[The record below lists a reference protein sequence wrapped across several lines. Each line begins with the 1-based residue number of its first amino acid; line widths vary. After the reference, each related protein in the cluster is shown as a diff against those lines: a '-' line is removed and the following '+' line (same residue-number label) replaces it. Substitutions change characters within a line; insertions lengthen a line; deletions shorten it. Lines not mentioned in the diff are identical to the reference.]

1 MSGYYQAA
9 KQLEFFKGR
18 NESGSNTDALADA
31 LALAQHHDVV
41 SGTERQHVAA
51 DYANALQFLNL
62 EAEGL
67 VTSALALLVNQRL
80 SSHKINP
87 VTSFQ
92 QVYSHH
98 KICFSPFLNARSHHN
113 IEIVVYNPLA
123 WKREEVIRIPET
135 DFRTYLPQVSATEV
149 FVQDSA
155 GKEIESQLLPLSNIT
170 SSIRKKHVKA
180 YIGTTPTGELK
191 YWLAFLVY
199 VPPIGFST
207 YIVSRPK
214 QAGHAST
221 ISNEFRSEGSTNNN
235 IEVGQGNLTL
245 LYSANEGKLTQYVN
259 IRNLIGPIPV
269 DDGTRKEVIT
279 QFSTTMKTNKTFYTD
294 SNGHDFIKRIRDFR
308 TDWDLEVNQPVV
320 GNYYPVYFIKQH
332 LTIHTSIFILVDR
345 SVGGSSLV
353 DGQVELMLHRRM
365 LHDDARGVGEILHE
379 TVCIADKCEGLI
391 VKYISQQ
398 TNLPLLA

>member
-1 MSGYYQAA
+1 MITS
-9 KQLEFFKGR
+9 
-18 NESGSNTDALADA
+18 
-31 LALAQHHDVV
+31 
-41 SGTERQHVAA
+41 
-51 DYANALQFLNL
+51 
-62 EAEGL
+62 L
-67 VTSALALLVNQRL
+67 VTGQAQSNGTTL
-80 SSHKINP
+80 
-87 VTSFQ
+87 
-92 QVYSHH
+92 
-98 KICFSPFLNARSHHN
+98 
-113 IEIVVYNPLA
+113 EIVVYNPLA

-245 LYSANEGKLTQYVN
+245 LYSANEGKLSQYVN
-259 IRNLIGPIPV
+259 IRNLVTTSFEQSYSFYSGNV
-269 DDGTRKEVIT
+269 GDEKDSQVVICT
-279 QFSTTMKTNKTFYTD
+279 
-294 SNGHDFIKRIRDFR
+294 
-308 TDWDLEVNQPVV
+308 
-320 GNYYPVYFIKQH
+320 
-332 LTIHTSIFILVDR
+332 
-345 SVGGSSLV
+345 
-353 DGQVELMLHRRM
+353 
-365 LHDDARGVGEILHE
+365 
-379 TVCIADKCEGLI
+379 
-391 VKYISQQ
+391 
-398 TNLPLLA
+398 